1 MSTNHGSKPQVFVG
15 LDYHQHQVQVCVLD
29 AAGKVLMNYTAPNEW
44 RAITQVADR
53 CGGVQRAAIEACCGA
68 ADLAEQLVEYA
79 GWSVQLAGSTGW
91 SVWLVKLADPA
102 GRSDWASQCH
112 ENVDW
117 IDEVQTLKRTCL
129 RTDFKKC
136 TIEIRCPFLLH
147 EPLSTSLEGW
157 STLDVSPLMSLST
170 GGLEVGIIAGHAG
183 AGGPPAVLAS
193 CYKMDLELRRESQ
206 KSY

>member
-79 GWSVQLAGSTGW
+79 GWSVQLAH
-91 SVWLVKLADPA
+91 A
-102 GRSDWASQCH
+102 GYVAR
-112 ENVDW
+112 
-117 IDEVQTLKRTCL
+117 LKRSPDK
-129 RTDFKKC
+129 TDFGDA
-136 TIEIRCPFLLH
+136 RP
-147 EPLSTSLEGW
+147 PG
-157 STLDVSPLMSLST
+157 VA
-170 GGLEVGIIAGHAG
+170 GGLNARGLS
-183 AGGPPAVLAS
+183 AGGVAGVVVGA
-193 CYKMDLELRRESQ
+193 
-206 KSY
+206 